1 MLGDFKAA
9 PDLPT
14 LVVTAEYWMLA
25 LLSGLGADAVSGG
38 HDVGRPT
45 GTRGGGHGAD
55 PHVGAAPGELPD
67 DLPGDLLAS
76 EPFPLVGRV
85 CTVLRGGAST
95 TGGWAEATTD
105 DGSPALL
112 AVRTPTGDPT
122 VPAGRTALLHAHDP
136 ATDTFLIT
144 PLDLGALFS

>member
-1 MLGDFKAA
+1 MRGEFKAA
-9 PDLPT
+9 PGFPT

-38 HDVGRPT
+38 HGVVRPT
-45 GTRGGGHGAD
+45 GTRNGGRGVG
-55 PHVGAAPGELPD
+55 PHTDAAPGELPD

-76 EPFPLVGRV
+76 EPFPLVGRACV
-85 CTVLRGGAST
+85 VLPGGAGAHS
-95 TGGWAEATTD
+95 GWAETTTD

-112 AVRTPTGDPT
+112 AVRTPPGDPA

-136 ATDTFLIT
+136 ATGVFFIT
-144 PLDLGALFS
+144 PLDLGVLFS

>member
-1 MLGDFKAA
+1 MRGEFKAA
-9 PDLPT
+9 PGFPT
-14 LVVTAEYWMLA
+14 LVVTAEYWLLA
-25 LLSGLGADAVSGG
+25 LLSGLGADVVTGGHGVGRTGGTRSGG
-38 HDVGRPT
+38 C
-45 GTRGGGHGAD
+45 GAD
-55 PHVGAAPGELPD
+55 PHIDAASGELPD

-85 CTVLRGGAST
+85 CTVLPGGAT
-95 TGGWAEATTD
+95 TVSGWAETTTD

-112 AVRTPTGDPT
+112 AVRTPPGDPA

-144 PLDLGALFS
+144 PLDLGVLFS

>member
-1 MLGDFKAA
+1 MRGEFRAA
-9 PDLPT
+9 PDFPT

-38 HDVGRPT
+38 HDVGRAT
-45 GTRGGGHGAD
+45 GTRSGGCGAE
-55 PHVGAAPGELPD
+55 PHIDAAPGELPD

-85 CTVLRGGAST
+85 CTVLPGGAGT
-95 TGGWAEATTD
+95 HDGWAEATTD

-112 AVRTPTGDPT
+112 AVRTPPGDPA

-144 PLDLGALFS
+144 PLDLSALFS